1 MCKADMRVFKI
12 GMLAG
17 GSRVLVIFTLNTME
31 IFISQLITGQ
41 MVNVIDIRE
50 NMNKNSSW
58 PASLQHSLSY

>member
-12 GMLAG
+12 GILAG

-31 IFISQLITGQ
+31 IGQ

-58 PASLQHSLSY
+58 PASLEHSLSY